1 MAAFLNKRRA
11 LPALAFAVAL
21 LSAYGC
27 APAAGS
33 PKADRAAS
41 AFAADFLGVYYITE
55 EKTVCFVPF
64 SEEKAL
70 EYGHEIGIM
79 SGLSDIAAICAE
91 GDGHIG
97 VVDSAGAY
105 HTTCDIQPGRAEE
118 FIPDGEN
125 TGAGNGQ
132 MASTA
137 RDFAGLSDISFFR
150 SAYPAWGLF
159 VHRDGSVTIPG
170 CNGKAQKVY
179 DGWTNVAQLAGSRD
193 VAALT
198 AGGTVL
204 CMPDSIYKDAYESWT
219 GVSALYGDYATD
231 VFAVTDQG
239 DVLFAGENQ
248 WGEGDVDGWHNI
260 VSIAAAPSFTVGL
273 RSDGTVA
280 AAGANDCGQ
289 CDVADWRDI
298 VAVAASSSR
307 GLDGETVYSAGI
319 DRYGNLWVSGEID
332 GAPYH
337 GMYREGAAL
346 DYLHLPR

>member
-1 MAAFLNKRRA
+1 MKTQKA
-11 LPALAFAVAL
+11 LPALALAL
-21 LSAYGC
+21 VLLLACGC
-27 APAAGS
+27 APAADGQ
-33 PKADRAAS
+33 KADGTAP
-41 AFAADFLGVYYITE
+41 AFAADFLGVSYITRG
-55 EKTVCFVPF
+55 KTVCFIPF
-64 SEEKAL
+64 SEGKAL
-70 EYGHEIGIM
+70 EYGREAGIM
-79 SGLSDIAAICAE
+79 DGLSDAVAICAE

-97 VVDSAGAY
+97 AVDSTGAY
-105 HTTCDIQPGRAEE
+105 HTTCDIQPGRAGE

-125 TGAGNGQ
+125 TGAGDGQ
-132 MASTA
+132 LASTA

-170 CNGKAQKVY
+170 CDGEAQKVY
-179 DGWTNVAQLAGSRD
+179 GGWTNVTQLAGSRD

-204 CMPDSIYKDAYESWT
+204 CMPDSPYKDAYESWT

-231 VFAVTDQG
+231 VFAVTGQG

-248 WGEGDVDGWHNI
+248 WGEGDVDDWHNI

-273 RSDGTVA
+273 RADGTVA

-307 GLDGETVYSAGI
+307 GLDGETVYTAGI

-332 GAPYH
+332 GVPYH